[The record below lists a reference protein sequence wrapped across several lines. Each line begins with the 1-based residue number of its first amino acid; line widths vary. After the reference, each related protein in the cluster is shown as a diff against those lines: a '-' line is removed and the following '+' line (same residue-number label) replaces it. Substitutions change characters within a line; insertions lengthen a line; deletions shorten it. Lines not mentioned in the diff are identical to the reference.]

1 MEWARR
7 LLKTIVGRQSVWCG
21 IEWMILCREKGENE
35 RYRSHGPAA
44 LDGGSAY
51 AASWGI
57 LSILKLVTSEGWL
70 MRRDIPRKPL
80 PPQTTSFF
88 FAAEAIECGGVSRCG
103 KRRDEMPKA
112 RSVDVTHAIQNDRA
126 EPGCACCQD
135 LRGES
140 RSVCRK
146 PLGNVH
152 TPPHYTPNAFAQH
165 RSAACDFKTFL

>member
-1 MEWARR
+1 M
-7 LLKTIVGRQSVWCG
+7 GRQSVLCG
-21 IEWMILCREKGENE
+21 IKWMLLCREKGENE

-103 KRRDEMPKA
+103 KEGTKCPKLVVLM
-112 RSVDVTHAIQNDRA
+112 SLTPSKTI
-126 EPGCACCQD
+126 G
-135 LRGES
+135 LSRG
-140 RSVCRK
+140 VPAAK
-146 PLGNVH
+146 
-152 TPPHYTPNAFAQH
+152 T
-165 RSAACDFKTFL
+165 SAASLDLYVANLWEMYTHLPTIPLTLSLNTDLLPVTSKNFSDEPFTS